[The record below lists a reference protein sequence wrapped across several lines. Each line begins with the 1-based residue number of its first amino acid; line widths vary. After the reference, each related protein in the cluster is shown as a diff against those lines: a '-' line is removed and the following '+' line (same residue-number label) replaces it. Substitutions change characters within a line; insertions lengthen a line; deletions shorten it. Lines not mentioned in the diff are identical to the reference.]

1 MAAPAPNLHTRHIEI
16 DAGVIS
22 GAENPA
28 DIGQDLF
35 MVLLV
40 EANGS
45 YAMLWGGRDR
55 IDATRIADEMAA
67 DFGVPVIDKTGRLH

>member
-1 MAAPAPNLHTRHIEI
+1 MTNALVLHHRHIEI
-16 DAGVIS
+16 AAGVIS
-22 GAENPA
+22 GADNPA
-28 DIGQDLF
+28 DIGQSLF

-55 IDATRIADEMAA
+55 MDASRVAGEMAS
-67 DFGVPVIDKTGRLH
+67 DFGVPVIDKTGRPN

>member
-1 MAAPAPNLHTRHIEI
+1 MTDSLDPHSRHIEI

-22 GAENPA
+22 GAEDPA
-28 DIGQDLF
+28 DIGQSLF
-35 MVLLV
+35 MVLLI

-55 IDATRIADEMAA
+55 MDASRVAGEMAS
-67 DFGVPVIDKTGRLH
+67 DFGVPVIDKTGRPN